1 MGLFAR
7 DITIAS
13 SGLLTGFTDFH
24 SHLLPGVDDGV
35 QQTSRSLEILALYE
49 MLGITKV
56 WLTPHIMEDVPN
68 TTAGLR
74 ERFAQF
80 REEYK
85 GSIELRLASEN
96 MLDSLFEQR
105 LAARDLLPIGDAGDL
120 LLVETSYFNPPMG
133 LDDILSGIMQSGYY
147 PLLAHPER
155 YTYMGVD
162 DYKRIYA
169 MGVKMQVNLLSLVG
183 GYGSGAK
190 QKAEW
195 LINHGL
201 VAHLGTD
208 THSMG
213 MIKMTASHRALKKSI
228 LRKIIKQQLI

>member
-13 SGLLTGFTDFH
+13 SGLLDGFTDFH

-35 QQTSRSLEILALYE
+35 QQTFRSLEILALYE
-49 MLGITKV
+49 TLGVTKV

-68 TTAGLR
+68 TTARLR

-80 REEYK
+80 KEAYK
-85 GSIELRLASEN
+85 GSIELKLASEN

-105 LAARDLLPIGDAGDL
+105 FTAGDLLPIGDAGDH
-120 LLVETSYFNPPMG
+120 LLVETSYFNPPID
-133 LDDILSGIMQSGYY
+133 LDGILTKIIQDGYY

-162 DYKRIYA
+162 DYKRIHA
-169 MGVKMQVNLLSLVG
+169 MGVKMQVNLPSLVG
-183 GYGSGAK
+183 GYGSEIK

-195 LINHGL
+195 LLNQGL
-201 VAHLGTD
+201 VARLGTD

-213 MIKMTASHRALKKSI
+213 MMKMTAYHRALKKSI
-228 LRKIIKQQLI
+228 QRAIIKQHLI